1 MSLFERIPIERD
13 DEALRARRTPAWT
26 RVAMGVI
33 GVALLLFQPHLL
45 AHPVFGIAG
54 FALIALTSLVQ
65 LRAPRSRWLALEES
79 ISALAGVLIV
89 GLASQRVNAP
99 DLLWLVAVASGV
111 LARGGRA
118 HWFGRAIILV
128 SLALPIV
135 RYGSLSAEYAALC
148 VATIGLLLTI
158 GRLTR
163 ELNELLKQARLQ
175 ADSAETLLLAGDIA
189 ARMSDR
195 GESPAGDAAAS
206 AGGELPGLS
215 VEEAARTRDAFA
227 RLIAGEGLSMVVQP
241 IVDVRSGS
249 VHAYEA
255 LARFAQPGMEGS
267 PLHWFSVAQEL
278 GQRSELER
286 ACLRAG
292 LELLAERPAATS
304 VSINLSAPVLLE
316 EATMAMLEQAGARLP
331 DDLSGLIIEITEETL
346 VHGDMELAT
355 AIEPLRAR
363 GARLAVDDMGA
374 GYSGL
379 RQITTVHPSYLKLDR
394 SLVSGIDADGDGE
407 RAALVAALAGYS
419 EQVGGLLIAEGIET
433 REELLVLRRLGVP
446 LIQGYYLSRPG
457 VPWPQ
462 VSDALLASSTE
473 LAPAGAAEMAPLAV
487 LRPAA

>member
-1 MSLFERIPIERD
+1 MGLFERIPIEHD
-13 DEALRARRTPAWT
+13 DDALRARRTAAYT
-26 RVAMGVI
+26 RAAMGII
-33 GVALLLFQPHLL
+33 GVALLLAEPYLL
-45 AHPVFGIAG
+45 AHQELAVAG
-54 FALIALTSLVQ
+54 FALIATTSLVQ
-65 LRAPRSRWLALEES
+65 LKAPRTRWLALEES

-89 GLASQRVNAP
+89 APSSQQVSVP
-99 DLLWLVAVASGV
+99 DILWLVAVASGV

-118 HWFGRAIILV
+118 HWLGRVILLV
-128 SLALPIV
+128 SLALPIA

-148 VATIGLLLTI
+148 VAAVGLLLTI

-189 ARMSDR
+189 ARVSDR
-195 GESPAGDAAAS
+195 SEG
-206 AGGELPGLS
+206 AGGEQAGGALASLT
-215 VEEAARTRDAFA
+215 VEEAESTRRAFA

-241 IVDVRSGS
+241 IVDVRTGAI
-249 VHAYEA
+249 HAFEA

-292 LELLAERPAATS
+292 LDLLPERPPGTC

-316 EATMAMLEQAGARLP
+316 PDTVAMLEQASERLA
-331 DDLSGLIIEITEETL
+331 DDLGGLIIEITEETL
-346 VHGDMELAT
+346 VHGDMDLVK

-379 RQITTVHPSYLKLDR
+379 RQITTVRPSYLKLDR
-394 SLVSGIDADGDGE
+394 SLVSGIDSDGDGDGE
-407 RAALVAALAGYS
+407 RSALVAALAGYS

-433 REELLVLRRLGVP
+433 EPELSLLRRLGVP

-457 VPWPQ
+457 APWPEVNQ
-462 VSDALLASSTE
+462 GLLAAGSEPPS
-473 LAPAGAAEMAPLAV
+473 APPGEVVPLAA
-487 LRPAA
+487 LASAA